1 MHRQLASQL
10 GSRTALDSHRQSLC
24 STPESCC
31 SSPVTSCRDHATSPV
46 STTTALLRHGA
57 EIACRKSASEEN
69 GVFTR
74 AHRCTGHRLSRSCSA
89 PAQRLVATPRGPR
102 MTPALYPVNA
112 ARYYNATLHQRYNAT
127 LHQTNARHTAPVW
140 RPTCSTERRRRLQS
154 AVPAG
159 PQMPINYTTG
169 APGG

>member
-1 MHRQLASQL
+1 MEPVLVWGNSYMLASDDLSL
-10 GSRTALDSHRQSLC
+10 GTLPGPRPPRAAWSGVHLRGGPGGPAPLPLG
-24 STPESCC
+24 PEKHYIF
-31 SSPVTSCRDHATSPV
+31 RV
-46 STTTALLRHGA
+46 SV
-57 EIACRKSASEEN
+57 ESASEKN

-89 PAQRLVATPRGPR
+89 PAQRLVATPWGPR

-127 LHQTNARHTAPVW
+127 LHNTNARHTAPVW

-159 PQMPINYTTG
+159 ATNAHKLHYTS
-169 APGG
+169 A

>member
-1 MHRQLASQL
+1 M
-10 GSRTALDSHRQSLC
+10 
-24 STPESCC
+24 E
-31 SSPVTSCRDHATSPV
+31 
-46 STTTALLRHGA
+46 
-57 EIACRKSASEEN
+57 SASEES

-102 MTPALYPVNA
+102 MTPALCPVNA

-159 PQMPINYTTG
+159 ATNAHKLHYRKSFIRLGYATDQKRHLGLIRLRIFQMRWASVANDHLGPKPLILDTATRRSL
-169 APGG
+169 